1 MKNQKRFT
9 LALVSTAVLS
19 SLSLSAMADEDWYD
33 VLSNSKA
40 WADLNLR
47 YEGVDQ
53 DNALDDA
60 SALTLRTRLGF
71 QTGSLNG
78 FSFTAE
84 VEDSRIVMGQGDYT
98 VGPTGYNVG
107 EYSVIADPETTEV
120 DKRSYNTK
128 TRV

>member
-1 MKNQKRFT
+1 MVLHQEGSPLPKNHYLKLTFKKEFSSIRERIMKNQKRFT

-19 SLSLSAMADEDWYD
+19 SLSVSAMADEDWYD
-33 VLSNSKA
+33 ILSNSKA

-84 VEDSRIVMGQGDYT
+84 VEDSRIVMGDRK
-98 VGPTGYNVG
+98 
-107 EYSVIADPETTEV
+107 SVV
-120 DKRSYNTK
+120 
-128 TRV
+128 